1 MITREEWQ
9 ELTLSERLLEH
20 YVRIETSDETHL
32 LRGDLLEAHRRL
44 LELENLLTNVQAE
57 LLRLEQIHSV
67 Y

>member
-1 MITREEWQ
+1 MITKEEWV

-20 YVRIETSDETHL
+20 YVRIENGDETHL
-32 LRGDLLEAHRRL
+32 LRGDLLEAHRRI

>member
-20 YVRIETSDETHL
+20 YVRIEAGDDTHL
-32 LRGDLLEAHRRL
+32 LRGDLLESHRRL
-44 LELENLLTNVQAE
+44 IELENLITNLQAE
-57 LLRLEQIHSV
+57 VLRLEQIHTV

>member
-1 MITREEWQ
+1 MITRQEWT

-20 YVRIETSDETHL
+20 YVRIEHGDETNL

-44 LELENLLTNVQAE
+44 IELENQLTNVQAE
-57 LLRLEQIHSV
+57 VLRLEQIHSV